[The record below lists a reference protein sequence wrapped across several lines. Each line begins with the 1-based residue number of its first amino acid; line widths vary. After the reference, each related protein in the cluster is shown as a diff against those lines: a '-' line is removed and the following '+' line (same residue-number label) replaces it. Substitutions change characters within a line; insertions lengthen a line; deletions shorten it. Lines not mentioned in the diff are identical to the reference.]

1 MFTLT
6 HLSFK
11 NERRKKSQNNYTKF
25 VKVKP
30 IACGLK
36 NLESDSMRSIDYM
49 GAA

>member
-11 NERRKKSQNNYTKF
+11 NERRKKSQNNYTKL

-30 IACGLK
+30 IACELK
-36 NLESDSMRSIDYM
+36 NLETDSMRSIGDS
-49 GAA
+49 GAT